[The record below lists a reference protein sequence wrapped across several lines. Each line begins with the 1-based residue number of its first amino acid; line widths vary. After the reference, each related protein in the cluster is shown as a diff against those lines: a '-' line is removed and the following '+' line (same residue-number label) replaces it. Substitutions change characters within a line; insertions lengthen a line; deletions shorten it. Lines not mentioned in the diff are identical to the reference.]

1 MIFLTKTFMVQF
13 FRPLTI
19 KLKKEK
25 KKKDKQRSELL
36 RERSKLKY
44 IFGSKNLEFSCLL
57 FKIFIL
63 ANYV

>member
-1 MIFLTKTFMVQF
+1 MVQF

>member
-1 MIFLTKTFMVQF
+1 MVQF

-44 IFGSKNLEFSCLL
+44 IFGSKNLEL
-57 FKIFIL
+57 FL
-63 ANYV
+63 V